1 MTVRWENIQSG
12 GKEMRIYIG
21 VPDRPGP
28 HPGVVIAQH
37 AGGVDEQMQDVVHRL
52 HREGYVV
59 AAPALFHRQAP
70 TGIEPLAR
78 IGLLKD
84 VEILE
89 DLAATIVRIKSA
101 GGTGNLGVAG
111 FCMGGRV
118 AYMAAG
124 AIPELKAAAV
134 FYGGSIMKAL
144 GGGPTPGPTPLERTA
159 SIQCPVLGL
168 FGMDDTNPS
177 PADVAKMAEELTRHN
192 KWFEFHSYRGAGHA
206 FENFTNADRY
216 RARAARA
223 AWGETL
229 AFFEERLKL
238 TA

>member
-1 MTVRWENIQSG
+1 MTVRWQTIQSG
-12 GKEMRIYIG
+12 GKEMRVYVG
-21 VPDRPGP
+21 VPDNPGP

-59 AAPALFHRQAP
+59 AAPELFHRQPP
-70 TGIEPLAR
+70 TGYEPLQR

-89 DLAATIVRIKSA
+89 DLAATIAKVKAS
-101 GGTGNLGVAG
+101 GGTGPIGVMG

-124 AIPELKAAAV
+124 AIPELKAAVV

-144 GGGPTPGPTPLERTA
+144 GDGPTPGPTPLERTA
-159 SIQCPVLGL
+159 NINCPVLGL
-168 FGMDDTNPS
+168 FGQDDTNPS
-177 PADVAKMAEELTRHN
+177 PADTAKIAEELTKHN
-192 KWFEFHSYRGAGHA
+192 KWFEFHTYRDSGHA
-206 FENFTNADRY
+206 FENFSNPDRY

-223 AWGETL
+223 AWGEAL
-229 AFFEERLKL
+229 AFLEQQLKQ
-238 TA
+238 A